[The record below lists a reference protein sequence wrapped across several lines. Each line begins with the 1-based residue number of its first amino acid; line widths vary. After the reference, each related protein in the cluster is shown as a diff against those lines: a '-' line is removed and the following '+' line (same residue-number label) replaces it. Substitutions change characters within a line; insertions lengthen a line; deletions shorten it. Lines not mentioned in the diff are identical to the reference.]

1 MNVIQTIE
9 QLRDTLA
16 KDVLRE
22 KNEYEKQV
30 IEFRRLSDNVK
41 TAEASIRTKVQ
52 FLTKLEAAVRV
63 LDTADDVVSTARNT
77 EKVRTKATT
86 KATKSAGQSNKDAAT
101 VKPSTPKVQNRR
113 GGSSTAEGRRA
124 VAEGRRP
131 PIKDA
136 ISKVMGN
143 KTMTIG
149 DIFDGLK
156 EKGWL
161 PNSNEPRQYISY
173 LLSTSKDR
181 FERAPNGG
189 RGIYRVKSGATSTT
203 APKKT
208 QTETTNT
215 NGMTT
220 DEILASAGDILG
232 SAVFGG

>member
-9 QLRDTLA
+9 QLRETLA

-30 IEFRRLSDNVK
+30 TEFRRLSDNVK
-41 TAEASIRTKVQ
+41 TAETSIRTKVQ
-52 FLTKLEAAVRV
+52 FITKLEAAIRV
-63 LDTADDVVSTARNT
+63 LDTAGDVVSTARNT
-77 EKVRTKATT
+77 EKATT
-86 KATKSAGQSNKDAAT
+86 NATTNATKSAGQSNKDAAT

-113 GGSSTAEGRRA
+113 GGSTAEGRRA

-143 KTMTIG
+143 RTMAIV
-149 DIFDGLK
+149 DVFNGLK

-189 RGIYRVKSGATSTT
+189 RGIYRVKSGATTT
-203 APKKT
+203 APKKP